1 MPNCPTS
8 IRVPVFPTCFT
19 EREVVM
25 ASLQIGTRI
34 LAAAVAL
41 VLIPAFA
48 YAETDD
54 LAKKDAPAGR
64 QRLNPRP
71 AEGSQLSG
79 IPGDTPT
86 LVAAPTLH
94 GFGPM

>member
-1 MPNCPTS
+1 MACLR
-8 IRVPVFPTCFT
+8 IR
-19 EREVVM
+19 
-25 ASLQIGTRI
+25 TRI

-41 VLIPAFA
+41 VLMPAFA
-48 YAETDD
+48 HAENDD

-79 IPGDTPT
+79 IPGDNTPT
-86 LVAAPTLH
+86 LAAAPSLH
-94 GFGPM
+94 GFGPMSGNPLFGAAMPLKSGN

>member
-1 MPNCPTS
+1 M
-8 IRVPVFPTCFT
+8 TC
-19 EREVVM
+19 
-25 ASLQIGTRI
+25 LQIRTRI

-48 YAETDD
+48 HAETDD

-79 IPGDTPT
+79 VPGDTAT
-86 LVAAPTLH
+86 TAAAPSML
-94 GFGPM
+94 GFGPMSGNPLFGAAVPLKSGN